1 VNIQEYI
8 STGIIESY
16 VLGLASSPERA
27 EFEAMCSAHPEIQKA
42 RDEFEQSLEK
52 YFLDNSGMVKA
63 APWLKEKIFAE
74 IQVASSSNQKTQERA
89 AVYPLQAVKTDWW
102 RFIAVAAVILLLF
115 STIMN
120 YYFFAQYRKY
130 SNKYEELAS
139 SQIQMATSNQ
149 ILQTKLQDFKSALN
163 LMKDPAMAIV
173 KMSSLPTS
181 PFRNSLATVY
191 WDTRTKDVYLLANN
205 LPTTVSNKQYQLWA
219 LVDGKPVDAGVIEI
233 KEGLSFIKMKNIPRA
248 QAFAITLEKRGG
260 SDAPNLSAMYVMGKV
275 TG

>member
-219 LVDGKPVDAGVIEI
+219 LVDGKPIDAGVIEI

-248 QAFAITLEKRGG
+248 QSFAITLEKRGG

>member
-1 VNIQEYI
+1 MNIQEYI

-52 YFLDNSGMVKA
+52 YFLDNLGMVKA
-63 APWLKEKIFAE
+63 APWLKERIFAE

-248 QAFAITLEKRGG
+248 QAFAITLEKSGG
-260 SDAPNLSAMYVMGKV
+260 RDAPNLSAMYVMGKV